1 MENIRFNWQTRQAN
15 LSSGQLWCYLELCW
29 NCFNWWKRS
38 GLACL
43 MTTEL
48 VLAPSPRQWW
58 YMHLKLQ
65 VAKLASQNHPKG
77 TKQNQNNKTKAW
89 NKQTKK
95 KVSLNRIHSLT
106 GLTKPTKMLPLL
118 QGKGQQRAV
127 LPYPDF
133 NYFFYLFKQL
143 HEKKKLFDK
152 QVVASAT
159 GRLWNSTATTLQF
172 ILPFSPPSSN
182 TPLVFPSLKNHGPFL
197 SIEIP
202 SCCTSSTFVSHLL
215 AKILEC

>member
-48 VLAPSPRQWW
+48 VLAPSPPQRW

-95 KVSLNRIHSLT
+95 KWVWTESILWLGLPNLQKCSRCCRGRGSREQCCLMQISTTSCIFLNNCMKRKT
-106 GLTKPTKMLPLL
+106 
-118 QGKGQQRAV
+118 V
-127 LPYPDF
+127 
-133 NYFFYLFKQL
+133 
-143 HEKKKLFDK
+143 
-152 QVVASAT
+152 
-159 GRLWNSTATTLQF
+159 W
-172 ILPFSPPSSN
+172 
-182 TPLVFPSLKNHGPFL
+182 
-197 SIEIP
+197 
-202 SCCTSSTFVSHLL
+202 
-215 AKILEC
+215 